1 MKQIGVIGA
10 GAMGSGIAQL
20 AAMHGHP
27 VVLYDAF
34 PEAIERAK
42 KQLEAVLNRLA
53 EKGKISAGDAVAI
66 FGRLHFATKL
76 GAFADSGVV
85 IEAIV
90 EDLDLKKR
98 VLGELEGIIGEDA
111 IIATNTSS
119 LPVTAIAASLKNP
132 ERCAGM
138 HFFNPA
144 PVMRLVEIVP
154 AVQTRDEVVA
164 ELYKLGESWGKTAV
178 RAKDTPGFIVNRVAR
193 PFYGEA
199 LRMLDEGVASAATI
213 DWAVTKYGGFRMG
226 PFSLM
231 DYIGH
236 DVNFTVT
243 ETVYHAFYQEPRY
256 KPSFSQKALVDA
268 GMLGRKSGR
277 GFYEYGE
284 NAEMPEPDRN
294 EHLGKQIFNRILIM
308 LINEAADAV
317 FWRIASPEDID
328 LAMTQGVNYPKG
340 LLRWANEIGIQNC
353 VARMDALYDEY
364 REDRYRCSALLRKMA
379 NASEQ
384 FFQ

>member
-10 GAMGSGIAQL
+10 GAMGTGIAQL
-20 AAMHGHP
+20 AAMNGYE

-34 PEAIERAK
+34 PKAIERSRDS
-42 KQLEAVLNRLA
+42 LEAILNKLA
-53 EKGKISAGDAVAI
+53 AKGKITDQDAVAI
-66 FGRLHFATKL
+66 FGRIHFAGTL
-76 GAFADSGVV
+76 AAFSDSDVI

-90 EDLDLKKR
+90 EDLDVKKK
-98 VLGELEGIIGEDA
+98 VFQELETLVREDA

-119 LPVTAIAASLKNP
+119 LPVTAIAASLKRP

-144 PVMRLVEIVP
+144 PLMKLVEIIP
-154 AVQTRDEVVA
+154 AIQTDPKVTQT
-164 ELYKLGESWGKTAV
+164 LFDLGEKWGKTAV

-199 LRMLDEGVASAATI
+199 LRILDEGIADATTI
-213 DWAVTKYGGFRMG
+213 DWAVTTYGGFRMG
-226 PFSLM
+226 PFTLM

-256 KPSFSQKALVDA
+256 RPSFSQKALVDA
-268 GMLGRKSGR
+268 GFLGRKSGK
-277 GFYEYGE
+277 GFYDYRNG
-284 NAEMPEPDRN
+284 AEMSQPQKN
-294 EHLGKQIFNRILIM
+294 EHIGKQIFNRILIM

-317 FWRIASPEDID
+317 LWNIATPEDID
-328 LAMTQGVNYPKG
+328 LAMTHGVNYPKG
-340 LLRWANEIGIQNC
+340 LLQWANEIGIQNC

-364 REDRYRCSALLRKMA
+364 REDRYRCSSLLRRMA
-379 NASEQ
+379 MEDEA
-384 FFQ
+384 FYA